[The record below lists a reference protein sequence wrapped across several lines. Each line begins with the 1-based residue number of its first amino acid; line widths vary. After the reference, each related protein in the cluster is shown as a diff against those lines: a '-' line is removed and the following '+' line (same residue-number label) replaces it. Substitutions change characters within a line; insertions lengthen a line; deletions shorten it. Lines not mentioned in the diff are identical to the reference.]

1 MDNKEFFKALDEI
14 RQNDKENGTGIAQ
27 AALKI
32 LQALAIYGN
41 PNASIDDIKTNRADA
56 LAGLC
61 DLAAACSS
69 YHVLARTQ
77 DYLITEC
84 ARERRKNERRQANAT
99 LMFTF
104 IKKWADDLE
113 TSGKAKSRA
122 EALIMAAEAY
132 HDLSERAAGQ
142 DTGGF

>member
-1 MDNKEFFKALDEI
+1 MKKNDDFIKVLEEI
-14 RQNDKENGTGIAQ
+14 REHDESQGITILETAY
-27 AALKI
+27 KI

-61 DLAAACSS
+61 DIAAACSS
-69 YHVLARTQ
+69 CHVLARTQ

-84 ARERRKNERRQANAT
+84 ARERRKNERRQASDT

-104 IKKWADDLE
+104 IKKWAGDLE

-132 HDLSERAAGQ
+132 HDLSERAHG
-142 DTGGF
+142 